1 VLDPAIDGP
10 AGPCGERVTALP
22 YQQFPHSLEEIMLDA
37 CLHSRSRRGLATAL
51 VAIVPLVA
59 CAPAVSTPATA
70 PDAGATTLIVRLG
83 ADTLGVEQYTRT
95 ATRMEGVLVQR
106 APFTTIARYSVDLGA
121 GNVPTH
127 AEYSLRRG
135 DGTTITGQMQ
145 SLSVRF
151 NGDSVTFIGHRS
163 SGDTT
168 RSAAARGEIIPF
180 LNGSYGLFELAIARL
195 VATTRDSATF
205 AIVPLSWGARG
216 TSPLPVKLLG
226 RDSAR
231 INWFGSPLYA
241 RHDGRGGLLWADGS
255 QTTMKVRVDRVAA
268 MRLDTLAREWSARDQ
283 TAGSSGPA
291 STRDTVRA
299 TIGSANV
306 WVDYG
311 RPALRGRNVWVNGVL
326 GDTIW
331 RTGANAATQ
340 LRTDREL
347 NVGGAIVPPGTYSLW
362 TRTTA
367 NGYELIINR
376 QAGQWGTEY
385 HADRDLA
392 RVPLRESTVGA
403 PVERFTIALDAGAL
417 TMTWGTKQ
425 LSLPV
430 SVR

>member
-1 VLDPAIDGP
+1 MHDA
-10 AGPCGERVTALP
+10 
-22 YQQFPHSLEEIMLDA
+22 SL
-37 CLHSRSRRGLATAL
+37 STRRALATAL
-51 VAIVPLVA
+51 VVLSPVA
-59 CAPAVSTPATA
+59 ACGRPAATSAPAPASIS
-70 PDAGATTLIVRLG
+70 TTLLVRLG

-95 ATRMEGVLVQR
+95 PTRMEGVLVQR
-106 APFTTIARYSVDLGA
+106 APFTTIARYSVELGA
-121 GNVPTH
+121 GSTPTH

-151 NGDSVTFIGHRS
+151 TGDSVRFVGHRS

-168 RSAAARGEIIPF
+168 RSAVARGEIVPF
-180 LNGSYGLFELAIARL
+180 LNGSYGLFELAISRL
-195 VATTRDSATF
+195 VSTSRDSATF
-205 AIVPLSWGARG
+205 SIVPLSWGARG
-216 TSPLPVKLLG
+216 TSPLPVKLVG

-231 INWFGSPLYA
+231 ITWFGSPLYA
-241 RHDGRGGLLWADGS
+241 LHDGRGGLLWADGS
-255 QTTMKVRVDRVAA
+255 QTTLKVRVDRIAA
-268 MRLDTLAREWSARDQ
+268 MQLDTLARQWSARDL
-283 TAGSSGPA
+283 ASGSSGPA
-291 STRDTVRA
+291 STRDTVTA

-347 NVGGAIVPPGTYSLW
+347 NIGGTLVPAGIYSLW
-362 TRTTA
+362 TRTTP

-392 RVPLRESTVGA
+392 RVPLRESTLAA
-403 PVERFTIALDAGAL
+403 PVERFTIALDGGAL
-417 TMTWGTKQ
+417 TMAWGTKQ
-425 LSLPV
+425 LSVPV

>member
-1 VLDPAIDGP
+1 M
-10 AGPCGERVTALP
+10 
-22 YQQFPHSLEEIMLDA
+22 YDA
-37 CLHSRSRRGLATAL
+37 SPSSRRALATAL
-51 VAIVPLVA
+51 AALAPLVA
-59 CAPAVSTPATA
+59 CAPSVSTPAPSPGSST
-70 PDAGATTLIVRLG
+70 TTLLVRLG
-83 ADTLGVEQYTRT
+83 ADTLGIEQYTRT

-106 APFTTIARYSVDLGA
+106 APFTTIARYSVELGA
-121 GNVPTH
+121 ASTPTH

-151 NGDSVTFIGHRS
+151 TGDSVRFVGHRS

-168 RSAAARGEIIPF
+168 RTALARGEIVPY
-180 LNGSYGLFELAIARL
+180 LNGSYGLFELAVSRL
-195 VATTRDSATF
+195 VATRRDSATF
-205 AIVPLSWGARG
+205 TIVPLSWGARG
-216 TSPLPVKLLG
+216 TSPLPVKLVG

-231 INWFGSPLYA
+231 ITWFGSPLYA
-241 RHDGRGGLLWADGS
+241 RHDGQGGLLWADGS
-255 QTTMKVRVDRVAA
+255 QTTVKVRVDRISS
-268 MRLDTLAREWSARDQ
+268 MQLDTLAREWSARDL
-283 TAGSSGPA
+283 ASGSSGPA
-291 STRDTVRA
+291 STRDTVTA

-347 NVGGAIVPPGTYSLW
+347 NIGGTIVPAGIYTLW
-362 TRTTA
+362 TRTTP

-392 RVPLRESTVGA
+392 RVPLRESTLA
-403 PVERFTIALDAGAL
+403 EPVERFTIALDAGAL
-417 TMTWGTKQ
+417 TMAWGTKQ
-425 LSLPV
+425 LSVPV
-430 SVR
+430 GVR

>member
-1 VLDPAIDGP
+1 M
-10 AGPCGERVTALP
+10 ALP
-22 YQQFPHSLEEIMLDA
+22 FEQFPNLLEESMLDA
-37 CLHSRSRRGLATAL
+37 IHPSRRALAIAL
-51 VAIVPLVA
+51 VALTPLVA
-59 CAPAVSTPATA
+59 CAPAVSTPA
-70 PDAGATTLIVRLG
+70 PPGSGSTTLLVRLG
-83 ADTLGVEQYTRT
+83 ADTIGVEQYTRS

-121 GNVPTH
+121 GSVPTH

-135 DGTTITGQMQ
+135 DGTAITGQMQ

-151 NGDSVTFIGHRS
+151 TGDSVTFVGHRS

-168 RSAAARGEIIPF
+168 RSAEARGEIIPF
-180 LNGSYGLFELAIARL
+180 LNGSYGLFELAIAQL
-195 VATTRDSATF
+195 VATRRDSATF

-216 TSPLPVKLLG
+216 TSPLPVKLVG
-226 RDSAR
+226 RDTAR
-231 INWFGSPLYA
+231 ISWFGAPLYV
-241 RHDGRGGLLWADGS
+241 RHDGQGGLLWADGS
-255 QTTMKVRVDRVAA
+255 QTTMKVRVDRIAA
-268 MRLDTLAREWSARDQ
+268 LQLDTLAREWSARDQ
-283 TAGSSGPA
+283 AAGSTGPA
-291 STRDTVRA
+291 STRDTVTA
-299 TIGSANV
+299 TIGTANV

-311 RPALRGRNVWVNGVL
+311 RPALRGRSVWVNGVL

-347 NVGGAIVPPGTYSLW
+347 NIGGTIVPAGTYSLW

-385 HADRDLA
+385 HAERDLA
-392 RVPLRESTVGA
+392 RVPLRESTLAA
-403 PVERFTIALDAGAL
+403 PVERFTITLDGGAL
-417 TMTWGTKQ
+417 AMAWGTKQ
-425 LSLPV
+425 LSVPL